1 MHQVRTGFRW
11 PTKFRIIR
19 NLVILPIVFFSTL
32 FYLLFKFLM
41 ISSWEMRFLF
51 YGMIWIF
58 TFDWN
63 FCWRFDHE
71 LYMWRFGWHR
81 ILLRLCFMA
90 WFFCYPIILLTISL
104 IKDLISFSIY
114 MYFTFF
120 HWITLASVDLYYLV
134 LAPFV
139 YLVVFILSIILT
151 VAFIT
156 LLERKLIASV
166 QRRRGPSKA
175 GLYGVIQAFADAIK
189 LFGKEFILPKKA
201 NLFFFLFAPILA
213 FFISFVMWSLLP
225 FSSVFSVFSS
235 HYDLLFLFS
244 FSSLGVYSIF
254 LSGWASHSRYAFL
267 GGLRS
272 VAQMLSYELSF
283 GVIFLFF
290 VIINGG
296 DGSLLNIMT
305 MQHSGWNSIAGWN
318 VWPFF
323 FLWILFF
330 FVSLAELNRVPFD
343 LPEAEAELVS
353 GYNIEYSSL
362 PFVLFFLG
370 EYSMM
375 LVFSTI
381 SSLLFFGG
389 YSSYMHAGLYGIDS
403 VFLAIKII
411 SHMYLI
417 ILVRACLPRYRYDQ
431 LIKIGW
437 KLVLPLTCFLVY
449 FYVSIYYIFIFA

>member
-1 MHQVRTGFRW
+1 MHQVRTGFRY

-19 NLVILPIVFFSTL
+19 NLLVLPILLLYIIYKYLETFNAL
-32 FYLLFKFLM
+32 AGIELKIAFYFML
-41 ISSWEMRFLF
+41 FLF
-51 YGMIWIF
+51 WFDRRYCHRFNF
-58 TFDWN
+58 TTYT
-63 FCWRFDHE
+63 WR
-71 LYMWRFGWHR
+71 YGWHR
-81 ILLRLCFMA
+81 ITRRWAINIYLLCFA
-90 WFFCYPIILLTISL
+90 LTFVFFRCKYLVYLYYTYLHGILLA
-104 IKDLISFSIY
+104 SILP
-114 MYFTFF
+114 F
-120 HWITLASVDLYYLV
+120 IYLV
-134 LAPFV
+134 F
-139 YLVVFILSIILT
+139 FILCIILT

-166 QRRRGPSKA
+166 QRRRGPNKA
-175 GLYGVIQAFADAIK
+175 GIVGVIQAFADAIK
-189 LFGKEFILPKKA
+189 LLTKEFIMPKKA
-201 NLFFFLFAPILA
+201 NLFFFLFAPVLA

-225 FSSVFSVFSS
+225 FSSAFSMFSS

-290 VIINGG
+290 IIINGG
-296 DGSLLNIMT
+296 DGSLYNIMI
-305 MQHSGWNSIAGWN
+305 MQHSVWYSILGWNFF
-318 VWPFF
+318 PFF
-323 FLWILFF
+323 FIWILFF

-343 LPEAEAELVS
+343 LPEAEAELVA

-362 PFVLFFLG
+362 PFALFFLG

-381 SSLLFFGG
+381 SSILFFGG
-389 YSSYMHAGLYGIDS
+389 YSSFMDLGSPILDS
-403 VFLAIKII
+403 IFLSFKII

-417 ILVRACLPRYRYDQ
+417 ILIRACLPRYRYDQ

-437 KLVLPLTCFLVY
+437 KLVLPLTCLVCY
-449 FYVSIYYIFIFA
+449 LYLTIYYLFIFA